1 MSKKV
6 QVQEPIGSSF
16 KNLSFDCL
24 RPPAKAV
31 DKNQQMALC
40 LDLNHLQLCIHG
52 VQSKVPI
59 WSRQDPAN
67 LNRNLKLNLY
77 EQVGADMTA
86 QTGEVWDV
94 DRVRLMWKKVRS
106 RYCLVHKN
114 MLDVDGQDL
123 IIYKISRMSMR
134 TLTILKC
141 ADFLRYHCLHT
152 DGRRNLDLLVVVNNE
167 LEYRRLN
174 PRRPRPHPR
183 RPRVRG
189 QRPLAQRQRP
199 RRGPRRLR
207 RAGLLAPRQR
217 LIEIV

>member
-1 MSKKV
+1 
-6 QVQEPIGSSF
+6 
-16 KNLSFDCL
+16 
-24 RPPAKAV
+24 
-31 DKNQQMALC
+31 MALC